1 MTRMTTIEPD
11 HLVRLLLR
19 AAPARREER
28 FVVVAVRT
36 YFWRVMHASMRKLS
50 AHGLRPV
57 VAPVVAELALDR
69 AAAARTY
76 PEFVAR
82 LIDGD
87 HDVADLVLRA
97 IDLYAK
103 RFAGMT
109 DEAIEQEIG
118 PQSSGLGNAA
128 QTVQRNLSYITP
140 RTAQRADTKTPL
152 VGGNRPEATT
162 ATNH

>member
-1 MTRMTTIEPD
+1 MSTTIEPD
-11 HLVRLLLR
+11 HVVRLLLR
-19 AAPARREER
+19 VAPAGREKR

-36 YFWRVMHASMRKLS
+36 YFWRVMNASMRKLV

-57 VAPVVAELALDR
+57 VAPIVAELALAR

-76 PEFVAR
+76 PEFITR
-82 LIDGD
+82 LIDDD
-87 HDVADLVLRA
+87 HDAADLALRA
-97 IDLYAK
+97 IGLYAA
-103 RFAGMT
+103 RFADMT
-109 DEAIEQEIG
+109 LEAIEREIG
-118 PQSSGLGNAA
+118 KHAGDLGDAA
-128 QTVQRNLSYITP
+128 QVVQRNLSYITP